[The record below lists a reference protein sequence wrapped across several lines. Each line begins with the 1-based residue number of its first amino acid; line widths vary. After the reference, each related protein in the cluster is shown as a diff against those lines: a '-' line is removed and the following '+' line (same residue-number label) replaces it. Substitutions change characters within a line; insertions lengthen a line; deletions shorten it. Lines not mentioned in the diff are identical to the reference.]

1 MVFFIWFSLKR
12 TLIKKNF
19 VTLSTLRPSLSIFQK
34 MPRKYIRKSARNSW
48 DTNAM
53 ALAIAAIESG
63 EMGFKRAA
71 KEFGVPRTTLKR
83 RSKDLNKQ
91 AKGTC

>member
-12 TLIKKNF
+12 NLIKKNF

-53 ALAIAAIESG
+53 ALAHDQCAGVDSDDD
-63 EMGFKRAA
+63 
-71 KEFGVPRTTLKR
+71 EFVCDICL
-83 RSKDLNKQ
+83 
-91 AKGTC
+91 